1 MNKAS
6 LLGTVRQWR
15 IFPWAIFDQLLNR
28 IKGRIEL
35 SNHVP
40 SVIFTFTRDKI
51 NSGRRDNGHSGNG
64 VIFGTMA
71 ARGPRW
77 ERRWAPPAAT
87 RPPSCATNVLQLYR
101 RRDATRR
108 LIQQIALIW
117 WTRYV
122 IRRITRDV
130 GRGAAAA
137 ATDCVADPPCST
149 LYTTAARTQAI
160 RPSIYSSLISF

>member
-6 LLGTVRQWR
+6 SSLRLSVRQWR
-15 IFPWAIFDQLLNR
+15 IFPWAIFDHLLKR

-77 ERRWAPPAAT
+77 ERRWAPPAAA
-87 RPPSCATNVLQLYR
+87 RPLPARPMCSSSTG
-101 RRDATRR
+101 DATRR
-108 LIQQIALIW
+108 LIEQIALIW

-137 ATDCVADPPCST
+137 ADCVADPPCST
-149 LYTTAARTQAI
+149 LYCTLQQQQQREH
-160 RPSIYSSLISF
+160 